1 MVACTYH
8 PILVITWCLT
18 YFWKQLCCSSIYLF
32 FILMKW
38 QPKHSSLL
46 VIAIGF
52 GLLYFNFQKSW
63 LLVPVL
69 IALLG
74 FLINA
79 VGEFLHKGWML
90 IAKVLG
96 FINSR
101 ILLTLLFYVLLTPL
115 ALVFRLFNKT
125 RLKHTLKNN
134 TSFVIRN
141 HQYTIQDL
149 RNPW

>member
-1 MVACTYH
+1 M
-8 PILVITWCLT
+8 TW
-18 YFWKQLCCSSIYLF
+18 K
-32 FILMKW
+32 
-38 QPKHSSLL
+38 PKHSSLT

-52 GLLYFNFQKSW
+52 SVLYIVFHKYW
-63 LLVPVL
+63 MLIPVG

-125 RLKHTLKNN
+125 RLKYTLKNN

-141 HQYTIQDL
+141 HQYTIQDF

>member
-1 MVACTYH
+1 
-8 PILVITWCLT
+8 
-18 YFWKQLCCSSIYLF
+18 
-32 FILMKW
+32 MKW
-38 QPKHSSLL
+38 QPKHSSLV

-52 GLLYFNFQKSW
+52 GVLYFNFHKLW
-63 LLVPVL
+63 MLVPVGVSL
-69 IALLG
+69 IG
-74 FLINA
+74 FFINPI
-79 VGEFLHKGWML
+79 GEIVHKGWML

-115 ALVFRLFNKT
+115 ALVFRLFNKA

>member
-1 MVACTYH
+1 M
-8 PILVITWCLT
+8 TW
-18 YFWKQLCCSSIYLF
+18 K
-32 FILMKW
+32 
-38 QPKHSSLL
+38 PKHSSLT

-52 GLLYFNFQKSW
+52 IVLYIVFHKYWMFI
-63 LLVPVL
+63 PVG

-79 VGEFLHKGWML
+79 VGEFLHKCWML

-115 ALVFRLFNKT
+115 ALVFRLFNKA

>member
-1 MVACTYH
+1 
-8 PILVITWCLT
+8 
-18 YFWKQLCCSSIYLF
+18 
-32 FILMKW
+32 MKW

-52 GLLYFNFQKSW
+52 SLLYFNFLKLW
-63 LLVPVL
+63 LLVPVV

-115 ALVFRLFNKT
+115 ALVFRLFNKA